1 MQHKAKLKDGTDVI
15 IRELT
20 LDDLDQSVAFFKA
33 LPKED
38 RIYLRVDVTK
48 PENVERRIKM
58 MKFGEVM
65 RLVAIIDDE
74 IVADGA
80 LELETEEWEEHMAE
94 IRLIVAHPYQRKGLG
109 MIMARE
115 LFALASGRNVEEIVV
130 KFMEPQSSARKVFE
144 KLGFHEDSVLH
155 NYVKDIDGAKHDL
168 VLMRCDLKSL
178 WEKLD
183 DYISNFDW
191 QRTR

>member
-1 MQHKAKLKDGTDVI
+1 MEHKAKLKDGTDVV

-20 LDDLDQSVAFFKA
+20 IDDLEKSIAFFKA

-48 PENVERRIKM
+48 PENVENRIKM
-58 MKFGEVM
+58 IKFGEVM

-94 IRLIVAHPYQRKGLG
+94 IRLIVAHPYQRRGLG

-155 NYVKDIDGAKHDL
+155 NYVKDIDGIKHDL

>member
-1 MQHKAKLKDGTDVI
+1 MEHKAKLKDGTEVI

-20 LDDLDQSVAFFKA
+20 IDDLDKSIAFFQA

-48 PENVERRIKM
+48 SENVERRIQM
-58 MKFGEVM
+58 IKFGKVI
-65 RLVAIIDDE
+65 RLVAVVGDE

-80 LELETEEWEEHMAE
+80 LELETEEWEEHIAE
-94 IRLIVAHPYQRKGLG
+94 LRLIVAHPYQRKGLG

-115 LFALASGRNVEEIVV
+115 LFSIAASKNVEEIVV
-130 KFMEPQSSARKVFE
+130 KFMEPQIAAWKVVK
-144 KLGFHEDSVLH
+144 KLGFHKDSILH
-155 NYVKDIDGAKHDL
+155 NYVKDIDGVKHDL

-178 WEKLD
+178 WEKLENF
-183 DYISNFDW
+183 ISDFDW
-191 QRTR
+191 RRAR

>member
-1 MQHKAKLKDGTDVI
+1 MEHKAKLKDGTEVV

-20 LDDLDQSVAFFKA
+20 IDDLDKSIAFFKA

-48 PENVERRIKM
+48 PENVEHRIQM
-58 MKFGEVM
+58 MKFGKVK
-65 RLVAIIDDE
+65 RLVAIIDDQ

-80 LELETEEWEEHMAE
+80 LELETEEWEEHIAE
-94 IRLIVAHPYQRKGLG
+94 LRLIVGHSYQRRGLG

-115 LFALASGRNVEEIVV
+115 LFAIAASKNVEEIVA
-130 KFMEPQSSARKVFE
+130 KFMEPQVAAWKVIE
-144 KLGFHEDSVLH
+144 KLGFHKDSILH
-155 NYVKDIDGAKHDL
+155 DYVKDIDGVKHDL

-178 WEKLD
+178 WQKLD
-183 DYISNFDW
+183 DFLSDSDW

>member
-1 MQHKAKLKDGTDVI
+1 MEHKAKLKDGTEVVI
-15 IRELT
+15 RDLT
-20 LDDLDQSVAFFKA
+20 IDDLDKSIAFFQA

-48 PENVERRIKM
+48 PENVERRIQM
-58 MKFGEVM
+58 MKFGKVI
-65 RLVAIIDDE
+65 RLVAVIDDQ

-80 LELETEEWEEHMAE
+80 LELETEEWEEHIAE
-94 IRLIVAHPYQRKGLG
+94 LRLIVSHQYQRKGLG

-115 LFALASGRNVEEIVV
+115 LFSIAASKNVEEIVV
-130 KFMEPQSSARKVFE
+130 KFMEPQVAAWKVVE
-144 KLGFHEDSVLH
+144 KLGFHKDSILH
-155 NYVKDIDGAKHDL
+155 DYAKDIDGVKHDL

-178 WEKLD
+178 WQKLD
-183 DYISNFDW
+183 DFLSDFDW

>member
-1 MQHKAKLKDGTDVI
+1 MEHKAKLKDGTDVV
-15 IRELT
+15 IRELA
-20 LDDLDQSVAFFKA
+20 LDDLDKSIAFFKG

-38 RIYLRVDVTK
+38 RIYLRVDVTR
-48 PENVERRIKM
+48 PENVERRINM
-58 MKFGEVM
+58 IKFGQVI
-65 RLVAIIDDE
+65 RLVAFADNEII
-74 IVADGA
+74 ADGA

-94 IRLIVAHPYQRKGLG
+94 IRLIVAHSYQRKGLG

-115 LFALASGRNVEEIVV
+115 LFALASSRNVEEIVV

-144 KLGFHEDSVLH
+144 KLGFHEDSILH
-155 NYVKDIDGAKHDL
+155 NYVKDIDGIKHDL